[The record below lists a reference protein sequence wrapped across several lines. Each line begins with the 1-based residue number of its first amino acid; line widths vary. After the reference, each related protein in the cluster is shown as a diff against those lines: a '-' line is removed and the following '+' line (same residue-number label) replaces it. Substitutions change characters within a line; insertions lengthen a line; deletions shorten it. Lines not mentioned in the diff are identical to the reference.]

1 MVSLFEE
8 ARQKILL
15 IIARK
20 GEETFKVKIFV
31 RPDFGL
37 DFELARRNIHAGKI
51 CFGACESSPG
61 SAKVTTFSLGGGS
74 TLGDLGQGCVHH
86 IAH

>member
-1 MVSLFEE
+1 MGENERRLPKSRYSLD
-8 ARQKILL
+8 QILAL
-15 IIARK
+15 TLDWL
-20 GEETFKVKIFV
+20 GETTTLEKV
-31 RPDFGL
+31 
-37 DFELARRNIHAGKI
+37 